1 MSYDRHK
8 NIVRKLFACRF
19 WISPPTVLIRPLKTR
34 NFVISAGVFQSPIT
48 LCHFFLKIL
57 QKFSQVWKTME
68 IVKIQKKLVIR
79 PLKNSYSKKTIYCFP
94 RKLNGVKLLQ
104 QARST
109 FCLVYA
115 LQASQKSH
123 GVAKKRRKTEK
134 TEKKKK
140 GGTPGFELG
149 AYVHCTCQLQTAACH
164 FWTVKSFLILS
175 HTQWNVRRSYL
186 QGFSL
191 YYFATIPEVFTVSS
205 IFRIEKTEKNRKFA
219 VHFLNSPLIRP

>member
-1 MSYDRHK
+1 
-8 NIVRKLFACRF
+8 
-19 WISPPTVLIRPLKTR
+19 
-34 NFVISAGVFQSPIT
+34 
-48 LCHFFLKIL
+48 
-57 QKFSQVWKTME
+57 ME

-140 GGTPGFELG
+140 GWHTGIRTRGLRALHVSVANRSLSLLNSEKF
-149 AYVHCTCQLQTAACH
+149 
-164 FWTVKSFLILS
+164 FDSFSHAMKRTTLILAGIL
-175 HTQWNVRRSYL
+175 TLLLCND
-186 QGFSL
+186 
-191 YYFATIPEVFTVSS
+191 P
-205 IFRIEKTEKNRKFA
+205 
-219 VHFLNSPLIRP
+219 